1 MKERNTE
8 SGRMLRECEVLAT
21 ICGWWSIGQLGGEKA
36 KKFIFRSIGTSF
48 YSVQYGKY
56 LLALGIQTTNI
67 QQQRT
72 NRKRRGE
79 FVLSVVE
86 AVSSLYL
93 PVKIWTT
100 QSRLWHRTMYCTV
113 RDQFTLD
120 QMNFHEKMVLNTYH
134 LHIHCCQLC

>member
-86 AVSSLYL
+86 ALPARQNMDDAITTLASYNVLYSTRS
-93 PVKIWTT
+93 I
-100 QSRLWHRTMYCTV
+100 
-113 RDQFTLD
+113 
-120 QMNFHEKMVLNTYH
+120 
-134 LHIHCCQLC
+134 HIRSNEFP